1 MSDKTDAHRDL
12 EETDELLEAEEA
24 APVRFWEAKQWEL
37 LTSVVDYNLS
47 TLSDLVKARTID
59 LQPKYQRRFRWGEER
74 QSKLIESFLM
84 NVPVPPIFLNE
95 DQYGQYSVID
105 GKQRLTAIH
114 DFMMG
119 RLRLKNL
126 EVFADINNLTFDELP
141 TDFQAVIKTRPT
153 IRIIIVLRQSDL
165 DIKFEVFKR
174 LNTGGVK
181 LNAQE
186 IRNSTYP
193 GPLNDMLLDLSEH
206 PLFRKLLGIRTK
218 AESAI
223 YQEMRDVEFLL
234 RFCVFKDTW
243 QTFTDRL
250 QSALD
255 EFMVS
260 NQKMP
265 KKKLDQLKQGFL
277 DTLKAV
283 ESAFG
288 EHAFQRWNPAKQ
300 QWRRQVLASLFDAQ
314 MFGCYRLKPE
324 KLLEYREAIFTGF
337 KALFEDERFQQAIT
351 TGTNTPSLFQHR
363 VTKVRDLLLPFG
375 GGDA

>member
-1 MSDKTDAHRDL
+1 MSDKTDAHRDI

-24 APVRFWEAKQWEL
+24 APVRFWEEKQREL

-47 TLSDLVKARTID
+47 TLSDLVKAKTID
-59 LQPKYQRRFRWGEER
+59 LQPKYQRRFRWDENR

-84 NVPVPPIFLNE
+84 NVPVPPVFLNE
-95 DQYGQYSVID
+95 DKYGKYSVID

-119 RLRLKNL
+119 RLRLRNL

-141 TDFQAVIKTRPT
+141 PDFQAVIKTRPT
-153 IRIIIVLRQSDL
+153 IRIIIVLRQSDV

-193 GPLNDMLLDLSEH
+193 GPLNDMLLDLSEY
-206 PLFRKLLGIRTK
+206 PLFHKLLGIKSKT
-218 AESAI
+218 ESAI

-243 QTFTDRL
+243 QTFTSRL

-255 EFMVS
+255 DFMVA
-260 NQKMP
+260 NQKMA
-265 KKKLDQLKQGFL
+265 KKKLDQLREDFL
-277 DTLKAV
+277 DTLKAI
-283 ESAFG
+283 EAAFG
-288 EHAFQRWNPAKQ
+288 ERAFQRWQPEKQ

-314 MFGCYRLKPE
+314 MFGCYKLKPE
-324 KLLEYREAIFTGF
+324 RLLANRDAIITGL
-337 KALFEDERFQQAIT
+337 KALFEDDRFQQAIT
-351 TGTNTPSLFQHR
+351 TGTNTPALFQYR
-363 VTKVRDLLLPFG
+363 VAKVRDLLLPFG
-375 GGDA
+375 GGVA